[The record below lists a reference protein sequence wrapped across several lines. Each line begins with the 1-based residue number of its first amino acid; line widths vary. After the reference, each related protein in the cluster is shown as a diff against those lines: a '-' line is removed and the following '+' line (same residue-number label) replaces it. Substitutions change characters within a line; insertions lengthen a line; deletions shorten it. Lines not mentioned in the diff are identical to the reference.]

1 MGVTTPFCQLLDGYL
16 KQSCCQFLFS
26 VSPIK
31 LPNQISKMINKKKQ
45 SFTGREN
52 LNICFSVNY
61 CDITTILPIFLYLE
75 RRLGVMLGLSFPN
88 IYLKTPILILFSNFC
103 AKFITQVNVG
113 YNLYQ
118 FQLLRLSVIFQL
130 LIKTMNFYGALG
142 SNLLKSK

>member
-1 MGVTTPFCQLLDGYL
+1 
-16 KQSCCQFLFS
+16 
-26 VSPIK
+26 
-31 LPNQISKMINKKKQ
+31 
-45 SFTGREN
+45 
-52 LNICFSVNY
+52 
-61 CDITTILPIFLYLE
+61 
-75 RRLGVMLGLSFPN
+75 MLGLSFPN
-88 IYLKTPILILFSNFC
+88 IYLKTPSLILFSNFC